1 MMLRFMQQKKMLE
14 ILDKH
19 LLKTGNLNHRKT
31 FKPVSYLL
39 RYFQKEKN
47 IQELVDLKEF
57 IENHQI
63 LSLIYL
69 DRINKIIQ
77 KCTKN

>member
-1 MMLRFMQQKKMLE
+1 MLE

-31 FKPVSYLL
+31 FKPISYLL
-39 RYFQKEKN
+39 RYYQKEKN
-47 IQELVDLKEF
+47 IQELVALKEL

-69 DRINKIIQ
+69 ERVNKII
-77 KCTKN
+77 KKFK